1 MRATGHTETVEAVVL
16 RRQPL
21 RDTQELLVLFSPRGR
36 IDCVSRV
43 SARRTGLLE
52 PLTCV
57 RAHLRLGRS
66 LPQLDEVSLERTY
79 AGLMADYDRLHW
91 AGYLLNL
98 WLEAFP
104 GEIENND
111 AYRLLRL
118 SLDSLDAGLQA
129 EWLVSWC
136 ELQAMRLLGSA
147 PQLRRCVRCGNEQSL
162 EWFSVEAG
170 GALCLDCRESGARP
184 LQEPVRVWLAFLQRA
199 NLLRLAAAQPEAGA
213 VSQSRELICHW
224 VLYVFPRLERFL
236 RGGA

>member
-1 MRATGHTETVEAVVL
+1 M

-21 RDTQELLVLFSPRGR
+21 RDTQEMLILFSPRGR
-36 IDCVSRV
+36 VDCVSRV

-66 LPQLDEVSLERTY
+66 LPNLEEVTLERTY
-79 AGLMADYDRLHW
+79 AGLLADYDRLHW

-98 WLEAFP
+98 WMEAFP

-147 PQLRRCVRCGNEQSL
+147 PQLRRCVRCGSEDSL
-162 EWFSVEAG
+162 GWFSVEAG
-170 GALCLDCRESGARP
+170 GALCEGCRAPGVRP
-184 LQEPVRVWLAFLQRA
+184 LSAPLRDWLMFLQRA
-199 NLLRLAAAQPEAGA
+199 NLLRLAAAEPQPEVVAQA
-213 VSQSRELICHW
+213 RELIADW
-224 VLYVFPRLERFL
+224 VLYAFPRLHRFL
-236 RGGA
+236 KGGL

>member
-1 MRATGHTETVEAVVL
+1 MIL

-21 RDTQELLVLFSPRGR
+21 RDTQELLVLFTPRGR

-43 SARRTGLLE
+43 SAKRTGLLE

-66 LPQLDEVSLERTY
+66 LPQLEEVALERTY

-147 PQLRRCVRCGNEQSL
+147 PQMRRCVRCGSDEAL
-162 EWFSVEAG
+162 CWFSVAGG
-170 GALCLDCRESGARP
+170 GALCPECRGPGAVSLSEP
-184 LQEPVRVWLAFLQRA
+184 LRDWLAFLQRA
-199 NLLRLAAAQPEAGA
+199 NLLRLAAAEPEPEVVFKG
-213 VSQSRELICHW
+213 RELLADW
-224 VLYVFPRLERFL
+224 VLYAFPRLQRFL
-236 RGGA
+236 KGGV

>member
-1 MRATGHTETVEAVVL
+1 ML

-36 IDCVSRV
+36 IDCVSRI
-43 SARRTGLLE
+43 SAKRMGLLE
-52 PLTCV
+52 PLTCI

-66 LPQLDEVSLERTY
+66 LPQLDEVSLDRTY
-79 AGLMADYDRLHW
+79 AGLLTDYDRLHW

-118 SLDSLDAGLQA
+118 SLDSLEAGLRA

-147 PQLRRCVRCGNEQSL
+147 PQLRRCVRCGAEQSL
-162 EWFSVEAG
+162 NWFSVAAG
-170 GALCLDCRESGARP
+170 GALCSACRGTGARP
-184 LQEPVRVWLAFLQRA
+184 LADGLRDWLAFLQRA
-199 NLLRLAAAQPEAGA
+199 NLLRLAAARPGEEVVAQG
-213 VSQSRELICHW
+213 RELIGAW
-224 VLYVFPRLERFL
+224 ILYAFPRLERFL
-236 RGGA
+236 KGRA

>member
-1 MRATGHTETVEAVVL
+1 M

-36 IDCVSRV
+36 IDCVSRI

-52 PLTCV
+52 PLTCIL
-57 RAHLRLGRS
+57 AHLRLGRS
-66 LPQLDEVSLERTY
+66 LPLLDEVSLERTY
-79 AGLMADYDRLHW
+79 AGLLGDFDRLHW

-118 SLDSLDAGLQA
+118 SLDSLDAGLRS

-147 PQLRRCVRCGNEQSL
+147 PQLRRCVRCGAEHQL
-162 EWFSVEAG
+162 DWFSVAAG
-170 GALCLDCRESGARP
+170 GALCPHCRESGARP
-184 LQEPVRVWLAFLQRA
+184 LAAEVREWLAFLQRA
-199 NLLRLAAAQPEAGA
+199 NLLRLAAARPDDGVVLAG
-213 VSQSRELICHW
+213 RDLIGDW
-224 VLYVFPRLERFL
+224 VLYAFPRLERFL
-236 RGGA
+236 KGGL

>member
-1 MRATGHTETVEAVVL
+1 M

-21 RDTQELLVLFSPRGR
+21 RDTQELLVLFTPRGR
-36 IDCVSRV
+36 VDCVSRV
-43 SARRTGLLE
+43 SVKRTGLLE
-52 PLTCV
+52 PLTCI

-66 LPQLDEVSLERTY
+66 LPQLDEVALERTY
-79 AGLMADYDRLHW
+79 GGLMTDYDRLHW

-147 PQLRRCVRCGNEQSL
+147 PQLKRCVRCGSERSL
-162 EWFSVEAG
+162 PWFSVAAG
-170 GALCLDCRESGARP
+170 GVLCEDCRGPGASP
-184 LQEPVRVWLAFLQRA
+184 LPEALRDWMTFLQRS
-199 NLLRLAAAQPEAGA
+199 NLLRLAAAEPEAEVVA
-213 VSQSRELICHW
+213 AARERIADW
-224 VLYVFPRLERFL
+224 VLYAFPRLQRFL
-236 RGGA
+236 KGGV

>member
-1 MRATGHTETVEAVVL
+1 MVL

-43 SARRTGLLE
+43 STRRTGLLE

-66 LPQLDEVSLERTY
+66 LPQLEEVSLERTY
-79 AGLMADYDRLHW
+79 CGLLADYERLHW

-147 PQLRRCVRCGNEQSL
+147 PQLRRCVRCGSEQSL
-162 EWFSVEAG
+162 TWFSVEAG
-170 GALCLDCRESGARP
+170 GAVCPECRGPGARP
-184 LQEPVRVWLAFLQRA
+184 LTGPVREWLAFLQRA
-199 NLLRLAAAQPEAGA
+199 NLLRLAAARPEAEVVLQARG
-213 VSQSRELICHW
+213 LIVDW
-224 VLYVFPRLERFL
+224 VLYAFPRLERFL
-236 RGGA
+236 KGGA